1 MTLLYGARH
10 SFVLLGLK
18 NKVKLL
24 PQSAENWI
32 CMGKFAFKNVEIFS
46 KTRRPQMTGPFYH
59 SVHAT
64 LILE

>member
-24 PQSAENWI
+24 PQSEEKWI
-32 CMGKFAFKNVEIFS
+32 CMGKWAVPNWGNYFHHIVVVRFVPEFS
-46 KTRRPQMTGPFYH
+46 PTADGP
-59 SVHAT
+59 
-64 LILE
+64 